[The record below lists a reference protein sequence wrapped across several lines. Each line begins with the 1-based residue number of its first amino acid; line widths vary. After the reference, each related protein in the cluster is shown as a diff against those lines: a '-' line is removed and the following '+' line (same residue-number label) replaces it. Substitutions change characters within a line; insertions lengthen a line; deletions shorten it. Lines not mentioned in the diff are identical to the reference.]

1 MAVRFKSKRR
11 CRNCPDDEL
20 PTPVARTSESI
31 ACAAEGEMLWKAA
44 MVSCGSQLEL
54 LFRYTVLDL
63 PGDPIPQL
71 KRLQARLGAI
81 IGVREERQTAIR
93 HE

>member
-1 MAVRFKSKRR
+1 
-11 CRNCPDDEL
+11 
-20 PTPVARTSESI
+20 
-31 ACAAEGEMLWKAA
+31 MLWKAA